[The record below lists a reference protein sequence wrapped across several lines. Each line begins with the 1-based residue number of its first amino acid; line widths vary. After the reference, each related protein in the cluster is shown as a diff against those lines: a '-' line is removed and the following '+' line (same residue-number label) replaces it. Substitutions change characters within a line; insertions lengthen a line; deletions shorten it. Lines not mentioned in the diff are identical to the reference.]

1 VSELPSSPS
10 EAATRETRSSSTL
23 SQGYFPPSSMSLS
36 PTNSTLASPVI
47 PSKRRRAHT
56 NQQSPPPL
64 MDESS
69 IASGATP
76 GHIPKRGARACTACR
91 KGKNRCEGEVS
102 NTYQSAPSPV
112 PLTAPAG
119 PSLPPRPGLTT
130 YRLLVVVVNSAVS
143 LAYSRNQRRRT
154 VSFSPPPVS
163 SQSRLS
169 SPYWPFLTLSFS
181 DVCLALKAS
190 ML

>member
-1 VSELPSSPS
+1 MGWTPHAESKLLCRRANVRRRSGERRAIGPIRGPGVRWFDELVSELRSSWFK
-10 EAATRETRSSSTL
+10 AATRERHTSSTL

-36 PTNSTLASPVI
+36 PTDSTLASPVI

-56 NQQSPPPL
+56 NQQLYL

-69 IASGATP
+69 TASGATP

-102 NTYQSAPSPV
+102 KPISPAPSPV

-119 PSLPPRPGLTT
+119 PSLPPRPG
-130 YRLLVVVVNSAVS
+130 
-143 LAYSRNQRRRT
+143 
-154 VSFSPPPVS
+154 
-163 SQSRLS
+163 
-169 SPYWPFLTLSFS
+169 
-181 DVCLALKAS
+181 
-190 ML
+190 